1 MSKVHLARSGFITKA
16 ALPSVTR
23 QRGTTTGSS
32 NLMLFGAGK
41 TTVANNNTFI
51 DSSTNAFTVSRF
63 GSAVHS
69 GHNQFSTVSD
79 GSGYFDKVDSYLTI
93 PDNTNLNMGTSDF
106 TLESWIYITSV
117 PTGSFYPNNTNP
129 YEGAYILNKDGKNSV
144 SFPQYSLFIT
154 PSMTVGVT
162 LSAVPQT
169 TSPGVTIYSSSTL
182 SLNTWYH
189 VAFTRVGTNG
199 TLWVNGVSNATTT
212 SIPSNLTNGAREL
225 YIAYEDRGASIQVQ
239 NLFQGYIS
247 NLRIVK
253 GTAVYTGTFTPSTSA
268 LTAITNTQLL
278 LLTDNYS
285 VVNST
290 PTVLPIT
297 IFGNTTISTTQY
309 PTGMTRSIY
318 FDGNGDYLTTPAN
331 SAYAF
336 GTGDFTVE
344 FWVYSNSWSTA
355 PTVID
360 TRDSGVSNNG
370 YADYFSTGG
379 NFNLYLGS
387 ATVFTSSSAI
397 STSTWTHIAVSRAGT
412 SLRVF
417 INGVQNG
424 STLTNSINFSDT
436 SLLVSVNRGT
446 VPGTINSEF
455 FNGYLSNVRIVK
467 GTAVYTANFTV
478 PSLPLSINIS
488 VPNYVTNAIY
498 GVNQLA

>member
-41 TTVANNNTFI
+41 TTVANNTTFI

-69 GHNQFSTVSD
+69 GHNQFNTVSD

-93 PDNTNLNMGTSDF
+93 PDNANLNMGTSDF
-106 TLESWIYITSV
+106 TLECWIYITSV
-117 PTGSFYPNNTNP
+117 PTGSFYPNNTTP
-129 YEGAYILNKDGKNSV
+129 YEGAYILNKDGKNAV

-154 PSMTVGVT
+154 PAMKVSVS
-162 LSAVPQT
+162 LSVVPQT
-169 TSPGVTIYSSSTL
+169 VAPNVTLYSSSTL

-199 TLWVNGVSNATTT
+199 TLWVNGVSDATTT
-212 SIPSNLTNGAREL
+212 SIPSNLTNGARAL

-247 NLRIVK
+247 NVRIVK

-285 VVNST
+285 IVNST
-290 PTVLPIT
+290 PTPLTVT
-297 IFGNTTISTTQY
+297 INGNTTISTAQY

-318 FDGNGDYLTTPAN
+318 FDGVGDNLTIPNGGQFQ
-331 SAYAF
+331 F
-336 GTGDFTVE
+336 GTGNFTVE
-344 FWVYSNSWSTA
+344 WWQYQTGSILYPRVFSVGNYPSASVAVSLESGAFYYWANGALNTRNHGIIANTWVH
-355 PTVID
+355 
-360 TRDSGVSNNG
+360 
-370 YADYFSTGG
+370 F
-379 NFNLYLGS
+379 
-387 ATVFTSSSAI
+387 
-397 STSTWTHIAVSRAGT
+397 AVSRSSNVTKIFKDGVQLGADITDNNNISDGT
-412 SLRVF
+412 SVLNIGSEATISSTTTYSGYISNFRV
-417 INGVQNG
+417 
-424 STLTNSINFSDT
+424 
-436 SLLVSVNRGT
+436 
-446 VPGTINSEF
+446 
-455 FNGYLSNVRIVK
+455 VK
-467 GTAVYTANFTV
+467 GAALYTANFTP

-488 VPNYVTNAIY
+488 VPNYITNAIY